1 MDVGRESVAMTGE
14 PFLTHEKGSLEL
26 SSHRTGVVFGGM
38 HYSTHPSDDYVLI
51 EMFYG
56 GVQDGIVT
64 IYHQQTNGNNED
76 PSTYK
81 STKAD
86 IMPAF

>member
-1 MDVGRESVAMTGE
+1 VYFYRHQKVNNLSVYVGRESVALTGE
-14 PFLTHEKGSLEL
+14 PLLTHGKGSLES

-38 HYSTHPSDDYVLI
+38 HYSTHRSDDYELI

-64 IYHQQTNGNNED
+64 IY
-76 PSTYK
+76 
-81 STKAD
+81 
-86 IMPAF
+86 